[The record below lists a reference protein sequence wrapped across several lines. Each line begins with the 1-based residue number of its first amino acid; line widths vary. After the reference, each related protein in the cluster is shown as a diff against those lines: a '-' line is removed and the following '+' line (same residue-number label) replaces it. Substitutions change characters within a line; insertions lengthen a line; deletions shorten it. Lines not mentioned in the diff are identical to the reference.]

1 MAILKNMLFNEL
13 SGRIGDIVFK
23 QYKQGVVISK
33 VADMS
38 NVKATAKQKKARK
51 EFAAAVAYARKI
63 NGDPAL
69 RKAFESKIGKD
80 ARVYQ
85 SAIKAYYKSKKE

>member
-1 MAILKNMLFNEL
+1 MAILKNILFTEL

-63 NGDPAL
+63 SLDPAL
-69 RKAFESKIGKD
+69 RKAFARKIGKNES
-80 ARVYQ
+80 VYH
-85 SAIKAYYKSKKE
+85 SAIKAYYKSKQA